1 MTNMQIDV
9 FGILE
14 LPAAA
19 IIGQSVA
26 ILGIKGSGKSNTA
39 AVLMEEL
46 LAAGIPICVVD
57 IAGEYFTLKEKFEH
71 VSVIGKSLKADV
83 DVPLELENAR
93 DLADKIYTNGLA
105 TVLDMS
111 GLRSAPPKRDRDDVV
126 VYREDLLEPFFDEIW
141 HLAARLEIPMVI
153 FLEEAHNWIPQGR
166 GATPTLRD
174 LFIDIAA
181 EGRKRGLSLIMIG
194 QRSAR
199 IHKDTLTQADIA
211 FLHRVR
217 HPIDVKVYIEMVP
230 RPSRWVRDRVHKLK
244 NGEAL
249 VLHNDQVLRP
259 QVRMRVTR
267 HPGSTPTVANIPQ
280 SNQLSLLDLLGD
292 TNA

>member
-1 MTNMQIDV
+1 MTNMQLDTI
-9 FGILE
+9 GMLE
-14 LPAAA
+14 IPAASL
-19 IIGQSVA
+19 IGQSVA

-57 IAGEYFTLKEKFEH
+57 IAGEYHTLKEKFENI
-71 VSVIGKSLKADV
+71 SVVGKSLKADI
-83 DVPLELENAR
+83 DVPLSPDNAR
-93 DLADKIYTNGLA
+93 DIAEKIYTNGFSS
-105 TVLDMS
+105 VVDIS
-111 GLRSAPPKRDRDDVV
+111 GLRSAPSKRESGDVT

-141 HLAARLEIPMVI
+141 HLAARLEIPTVI
-153 FLEEAHNWIPQGR
+153 FLEEAHNWIPQSR
-166 GATPTLRD
+166 GSTPSLRN
-174 LFIDIAA
+174 LFVDIAA

-217 HPIDVKVYIEMVP
+217 HPTDLKVYTDMIP
-230 RPSRWVRDRVHKLK
+230 RAPRWVRDRVYKLK

-259 QVRMRVTR
+259 QMRLRVTR
-267 HPGSTPTVANIPQ
+267 HVGSTPTMANIPQ
-280 SNQLSLLDLLGD
+280 SAQLSLLDFLDGIS
-292 TNA
+292 T